1 MVPTFIRRAAEIEL
15 ALMVD
20 WAYIHN
26 KSTQNVID
34 FFKSTARVLNIP
46 DFGLIESA
54 ILSYKQL
61 MPTPNELV
69 ALSDLAKSRSKF
81 ISSRISHNKMSRKTF
96 YKTLNMTLPVEKV
109 LVNKT
114 KIIVNDAIIKFIS
127 AFEKLMQDYAAISLN
142 CYDLEE

>member
-15 ALMVD
+15 ALIVD

-96 YKTLNMTLPVEKV
+96 YKTLNMTLPVEKA

-114 KIIVNDAIIKFIS
+114 KIIVNDAIIKFMN

>member
-1 MVPTFIRRAAEIEL
+1 MIPTFIRRAAEIEL
-15 ALMVD
+15 ALIVD

-34 FFKSTARVLNIP
+34 FFKSTARILNIP

-81 ISSRISHNKMSRKTF
+81 INSRISHNKMSRKTF
-96 YKTLNMTLPVEKV
+96 YKTLNMTLPVEKA

-114 KIIVNDAIIKFIS
+114 KIIVNDAIIKFIN
-127 AFEKLMQDYAAISLN
+127 AFEKLMQDYASISLN